1 MFLMKH
7 FYHNE
12 KRGYLLFENKDFLSV
27 LVAYFRLLI
36 AFFCFL
42 LVFYDSFPRIDDT
55 SMILLSP
62 FSEKSHSIKD
72 SESQI
77 YTLHFSFDNET
88 LILFPRK
95 ISIRMRAMNP
105 LRYLPF
111 CLMQKRCLLIK
122 VIQKHI
128 KSTKSFVSFM
138 LFVYL
143 CTK

>member
-1 MFLMKH
+1 
-7 FYHNE
+7 
-12 KRGYLLFENKDFLSV
+12 
-27 LVAYFRLLI
+27 
-36 AFFCFL
+36 
-42 LVFYDSFPRIDDT
+42 
-55 SMILLSP
+55 MILLSP

-77 YTLHFSFDNET
+77 YNIHFSLNNET
-88 LILFPRK
+88 LILFTRK
-95 ISIRMRAMNP
+95 ISIRMRMMNP

-128 KSTKSFVSFM
+128 KSTKSLARFV

>member
-1 MFLMKH
+1 MKH

-12 KRGYLLFENKDFLSV
+12 KRGYLLPESSTFLYV
-27 LVAYFRLLI
+27 FVVYFRLLI
-36 AFFCFL
+36 AFFSFL
-42 LVFYDSFPRIDDT
+42 LVFLWCISKNWWYFHDT
-55 SMILLSP
+55 SFAI
-62 FSEKSHSIKD
+62 FEKSHSIKD

-77 YTLHFSFDNET
+77 YNIRFYINNET
-88 LILFPRK
+88 LILFQRK
-95 ISIRMRAMNP
+95 ISIRIRAMNP
-105 LRYLPF
+105 LRYQPF

>member
-1 MFLMKH
+1 
-7 FYHNE
+7 
-12 KRGYLLFENKDFLSV
+12 
-27 LVAYFRLLI
+27 
-36 AFFCFL
+36 
-42 LVFYDSFPRIDDT
+42 
-55 SMILLSP
+55 MILLLP
-62 FSEKSHSIKD
+62 FFKKSHSIKD
-72 SESQI
+72 SDSQI
-77 YTLHFSFDNET
+77 YNIHFSLNNET
-88 LILFPRK
+88 LILFTRK

-122 VIQKHI
+122 VIRKHI

>member
-1 MFLMKH
+1 
-7 FYHNE
+7 
-12 KRGYLLFENKDFLSV
+12 
-27 LVAYFRLLI
+27 
-36 AFFCFL
+36 
-42 LVFYDSFPRIDDT
+42 
-55 SMILLSP
+55 MILFSP
-62 FSEKSHSIKD
+62 FFEKSHSIKD

-77 YTLHFSFDNET
+77 YNIHFSLNNET
-88 LILFPRK
+88 LILFTRK
-95 ISIRMRAMNP
+95 ISIRMRMMNP